1 MVLFTKYNVT
11 IVQSFYVGRN
21 YYDRKAKVLF
31 VVCSYYLHLYDYT
44 DGDISTVHL
53 AGTRHI
59 GTFHAREC
67 MHDHSEF
74 IYS

>member
-1 MVLFTKYNVT
+1 MTEKQKY
-11 IVQSFYVGRN
+11 Y
-21 YYDRKAKVLF
+21 LWF
-31 VVCSYYLHLYDYT
+31 VYCLHLYDYT

-59 GTFHAREC
+59 GAFHAREC

>member
-1 MVLFTKYNVT
+1 MTEKQKYYLW
-11 IVQSFYVGRN
+11 F
-21 YYDRKAKVLF
+21 
-31 VVCSYYLHLYDYT
+31 CSYCLHLYDYT

-59 GTFHAREC
+59 GAFHAREC

>member
-1 MVLFTKYNVT
+1 MTKK
-11 IVQSFYVGRN
+11 QK
-21 YYDRKAKVLF
+21 YYLWF
-31 VVCSYYLHLYDYT
+31 VSYYLHLYNYT
-44 DGDISTVHL
+44 DGDISTVQL

-67 MHDHSEF
+67 MHNHSEF